1 MAHQAQPQPQQQ
13 EDKDVIHHVE
23 AHGQDMVE
31 EIDHALAKGQ
41 PVLMKSS
48 LDRMTVWQA
57 AAAYKKT
64 TLLCMAAA
72 FSASLDGYR
81 ACLPPMIPHTL
92 THWRTGALLGMHER
106 VCVIVALA

>member
-1 MAHQAQPQPQQQ
+1 M
-13 EDKDVIHHVE
+13 IHHVE

-106 VCVIVALA
+106 LCVIVALA

>member
-1 MAHQAQPQPQQQ
+1 MVNMAHQTQQQ

-81 ACLPPMIPHTL
+81 ACPLLISPNPL
-92 THWRTGALLGMHER
+92 AALRRGCML
-106 VCVIVALA
+106 L